1 MMISNNEISVENGSF
16 IPKGSHT
23 GTVAGVAIGKERGTS
38 KKQTPYIDLKDGY
51 GVLGD
56 GHAGTEK
63 QVSLVA
69 IEEIDHMNRMY
80 NLQAHIGDF
89 AENIATHGIDLM
101 SFSPGDQL
109 QVGPA
114 ILKIVRL
121 GKDPEEMKTHTF
133 SFEGY
138 TLLPKKGLF
147 CEVIKG
153 GRVKPGDEISAICK
167 SA

>member
-1 MMISNNEISVENGSF
+1 MTRNHEISNEDGLL
-16 IPKGSHT
+16 IPKGSRT
-23 GTVAGVAIGKERGTS
+23 GTVAGVAVGKERGTS

-69 IEEIDHMNRMY
+69 VEEIDHMNRTY

-89 AENIATHGIDLM
+89 AENIATRGIDLM
-101 SFSPGDQL
+101 SFSPGDQI
-109 QVGPA
+109 QIGPA
-114 ILKIVRL
+114 ILEIVRI
-121 GKDPEEMKTHTF
+121 GKDPEEMKMHTF

-147 CEVIKG
+147 CEVIKS
-153 GRVKPGDEISAICK
+153 GRVRPGDKISAICK
-167 SA
+167 ST